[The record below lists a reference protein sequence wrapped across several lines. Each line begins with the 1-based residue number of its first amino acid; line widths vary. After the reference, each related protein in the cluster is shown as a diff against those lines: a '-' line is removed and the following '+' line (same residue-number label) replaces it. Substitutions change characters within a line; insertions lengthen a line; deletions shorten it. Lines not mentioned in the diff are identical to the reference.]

1 MTERKKN
8 KKSLWSALMQNKA
21 KILYLLG
28 TFIVLV
34 SSATALFF
42 FTSIIRVTD
51 GDYDIVMLSTFSEQ
65 EKILELADVSLE
77 ATDKVLYTS
86 FDGNYRNIHISHGFT
101 VPITVDGNEV
111 TAEITQGTV
120 SDCLANAGVVL
131 GEHDYTEPSLH
142 TQVKEGDSIRV
153 YRVEYVD
160 NQYEE
165 TIPYETTYRA
175 TSLTFRFPKRQYTLQ
190 EGQNGTNLVTYRERY
205 VDGELDLA
213 LVSKVE
219 TIKKPVNKVVLKYKA
234 GAPVSPLSGPSGA
247 TVSNG
252 VPTGYTRVISN
263 TSATGY
269 YSARGRGASG
279 LGLFYGSVAV
289 NPNIIPYG
297 TKMYIASPDGKFVYG
312 WAIATDTGTACMDG
326 TIGVDLF
333 YETYLESSLN
343 WKNVVNIYIYD

>member
-1 MTERKKN
+1 MTEKKN
-8 KKSLWSALMQNKA
+8 KKSLWQRLMQNKA

-51 GDYDIVMLSTFSEQ
+51 GNYDIVMLSTFSQQEQ
-65 EKILELADVSLE
+65 ILELANVSLE
-77 ATDKVLYTS
+77 SSDKVLYTS

-101 VPITVDGNEV
+101 VPITVDGTEV
-111 TAEITQGTV
+111 TAQITQGTV

-153 YRVEYVD
+153 YRVVYVD

-165 TIPYETTYRA
+165 TVPYEVTYKSS
-175 TSLTFRFPKRQYTLQ
+175 SLTFRFPKKQYTLT
-190 EGQNGTNLVTYRERY
+190 EGQNGKNLVTYRERY

-219 TIKKPVNKVVLKYKA
+219 VVKKPVNKLVLTYKA
-234 GAPVSPLSGPSGA
+234 GKAVSPLEAPAG
-247 TVSNG
+247 VSVVNG
-252 VPTGYTRVISN
+252 VPTGYSRVISN

-269 YSARGRGASG
+269 YSKTGKGASR

-312 WAIATDTGTACMDG
+312 WAIATDTGTACMEG
-326 TIGVDLF
+326 IIGVDLF

-343 WKNVVNIYIYD
+343 WKNTVNIYIYD

>member
-1 MTERKKN
+1 MTEKK
-8 KKSLWSALMQNKA
+8 KKSLWSILLKNRT

-28 TFIVLV
+28 TFVLLV
-34 SSATALFF
+34 TSTTALFF

-51 GDYDIVMLSTFSEQ
+51 GDYDIVMLSTFSQ
-65 EKILELADVSLE
+65 QDKILELADVSLE
-77 ATDKVLYTS
+77 STDKVLYTS
-86 FDGNYRNIHISHGFT
+86 FEGNYRNIHISHGFT
-101 VPITVDGNEV
+101 VPVTVDGGEV
-111 TAEITQGTV
+111 YAQITQGTV
-120 SDCLANAGVVL
+120 EDCLANAGVVL

-142 TQVKEGDSIRV
+142 TQVKEGDAIRV
-153 YRVEYVD
+153 YRVVYLD

-165 TIPYETTYRA
+165 TVPFETDYRA
-175 TSLTFRFPKRQYTLQ
+175 TSLTFRFPKKQYTLR
-190 EGQNGTNLVTYRERY
+190 EGQNGKNLVTYRERY

-219 TIKKPVNKVVLKYKA
+219 TVKKPVNKLVLKYKA
-234 GAPVSPLSGPSGA
+234 GAPCSPLSAPSGV
-247 TVSNG
+247 TVTNG
-252 VPTGYTRVISN
+252 VPNGYTRVISN

-269 YSARGRGASG
+269 YSARGKGSSG

-312 WAIATDTGTACMDG
+312 WAIATDTGTACMEG
-326 TIGVDLF
+326 IIGLDLF

-343 WKNVVNIYIYD
+343 WKNTVNIYIYD

>member
-1 MTERKKN
+1 MTEKKK
-8 KKSLWSALMQNKA
+8 KKSLWKTLKQNRA

-28 TFIVLV
+28 SLILLV
-34 SSATALFF
+34 SSTTALFF

-65 EKILELADVSLE
+65 DKILELADVSLE

-101 VPITVDGNEV
+101 VPITVDGTEV
-111 TAEITQGTV
+111 SAQITQGTV

-165 TIPYETTYRA
+165 TIPYETTYRE

-190 EGQNGTNLVTYRERY
+190 EGQNGKNLVTYRERY

-219 TIKKPVNKVVLKYKA
+219 TVKKPVNKVVLKYKA
-234 GAPVSPLSGPSGA
+234 SAPVSPLSGPAGA

-269 YSARGRGASG
+269 YSARGRGSSG

-312 WAIATDTGTACMDG
+312 WAIATDTGTACMEG
-326 TIGVDLF
+326 IIGVDLF